1 MRRLP
6 ALREELAA
14 LRQEV
19 RALRAALAE
28 PRASLPEALRRR
40 GILLGRAGTP
50 AGLLFPPT
58 LSAARQHR
66 LYEQLKRYSF
76 RLFLRDLIT
85 HQESLRPETLTRF
98 CSPEA
103 AARYFRF
110 LEGCGIIRRGG
121 RRAIRLHQGKVFSF
135 GPTLEWLVAQVLTRE
150 FGAPALWG
158 CRLLDLAGGG
168 DYDVLS
174 LVEGA
179 LLYVEV
185 KSSPPKHIE
194 GEEVAAFLARLAE
207 LMPNLAIFLVDTELR
222 MQDKLVGLFEE
233 ALARRRETGDGRG
246 PRHRRPRRPPA
257 VTRLLNETFVVDGSV
272 FLTNSRP
279 SLVQA
284 IGTCLRAHFGRH

>member
-1 MRRLP
+1 MGRL
-6 ALREELAA
+6 ATVREEVAA
-14 LRQEV
+14 LRREV
-19 RALRAALAE
+19 RALRAALTE
-28 PRASLPEALRRR
+28 PRACLPEALRRR
-40 GILLGRAGTP
+40 GILLGRAGAP
-50 AGLLFPPT
+50 EGLLFPPT
-58 LSAARQHR
+58 LSAARKRR

-110 LEGCGIIRRGG
+110 LEGCGIIRRG
-121 RRAIRLHQGKVFSF
+121 RRGVNRLHQGEVFSF
-135 GPTLEWLVAQVLTRE
+135 GSTLEWLVAQVLARE

-174 LVEGA
+174 LVEGT

-194 GEEVAAFLARLAE
+194 GEEVAAFLTRLDA

-222 MQDKLVGLFEE
+222 MQDKLVVLFEE
-233 ALARRRETGDGRG
+233 ALARRRHAGG
-246 PRHRRPRRPPA
+246 RRPRRPPV
-257 VTRLLNETFVVDGSV
+257 VTRVLDETFVLAGSV
-272 FLTNSRP
+272 FLTNTRP

-284 IGTCLRAHFGRH
+284 LGTCLRAHFGRA

>member
-1 MRRLP
+1 MGRL
-6 ALREELAA
+6 ATVREEVAA
-14 LRQEV
+14 LRREV
-19 RALRAALAE
+19 RALRTALAE

-40 GILLGRAGTP
+40 GILLARADAP
-50 AGLLFPPT
+50 EGLLFPPT
-58 LSAARQHR
+58 LSAARQRR

-76 RLFLRDLIT
+76 RLFLRDLIAHRET
-85 HQESLRPETLTRF
+85 LRPERLTRF

-103 AARYFRF
+103 AARYFHF
-110 LEGCGIIRRGG
+110 LEGCGIIRRGRG
-121 RRAIRLHQGKVFSF
+121 GVLRLNEGEVSSF

-158 CRLLDLAGGG
+158 CRLLDLGGGG

-194 GEEVAAFLARLAE
+194 GEEVAAFLARLAA

-233 ALARRRETGDGRG
+233 ALARRPDAGRG
-246 PRHRRPRRPPA
+246 RRHRPP
-257 VTRLLNETFVVDGSV
+257 VVSRLLGETFILEGSV
-272 FLTNSRP
+272 FLTNTRP

-284 IGTCLRAHFGRH
+284 LGTCLRAHFGRR

>member
-1 MRRLP
+1 
-6 ALREELAA
+6 
-14 LRQEV
+14 
-19 RALRAALAE
+19 RAALAE
-28 PRASLPEALRRR
+28 PRGSLPEALRRR
-40 GILLGRAGTP
+40 GILLGRAGAP
-50 AGLLFPPT
+50 EGLLFPPT

-110 LEGCGIIRRGG
+110 LEGCGIIRRG
-121 RRAIRLHQGKVFSF
+121 AIRLHQEQVFSF
-135 GPTLEWLVAQVLTRE
+135 GPTLEWLVARVLTRE

-158 CRLLDLAGGG
+158 CRLLDLGGGG

-194 GEEVAAFLARLAE
+194 GEEVAAFLARLDA

-222 MQDKLVGLFEE
+222 MQDKLVVLFEE
-233 ALARRRETGDGRG
+233 ALARRRDAGR
-246 PRHRRPRRPPA
+246 RRPRRPPV
-257 VTRLLNETFVVDGSV
+257 VTRVLDETFVLEGSV
-272 FLTNSRP
+272 FLTNTRP

-284 IGTCLRAHFGRH
+284 LGTCLRAHFGRC

>member
-1 MRRLP
+1 MGRL
-6 ALREELAA
+6 ATVREEVAA
-14 LRQEV
+14 LRREV
-19 RALRAALAE
+19 RALRAVLAE
-28 PRASLPEALRRR
+28 PRASLPQALRRR
-40 GILLGRAGTP
+40 GILLGRAGAP
-50 AGLLFPPT
+50 EGLLFPPT
-58 LSAARQHR
+58 LSRARQGR
-66 LYEQLKRYSF
+66 LYEHLKRYSF

-98 CSPEA
+98 CSSETA
-103 AARYFRF
+103 VRYFRF
-110 LEGCGIIRRGG
+110 LKRCGIIRRGRDG
-121 RRAIRLHQGKVFSF
+121 SLRLQQEGVVSF

-158 CRLLDLAGGG
+158 CRLLDLGEGG

-194 GEEVAAFLARLAE
+194 AEEVAAFLARLSG

-233 ALARRRETGDGRG
+233 ALARRRDAGR
-246 PRHRRPRRPPA
+246 RRPRRPPV
-257 VTRLLNETFVVDGSV
+257 VTRVLDETFLVEGSV
-272 FLTNSRP
+272 FLTNTRP

-284 IGTCLRAHFGRH
+284 LGTCLRAHFGRH

>member
-1 MRRLP
+1 MRG
-6 ALREELAA
+6 LAA
-14 LRQEV
+14 LLEEV
-19 RALRAALAE
+19 AALRREMRALRGTLAARDGSV
-28 PRASLPEALRRR
+28 PNVLRRR
-40 GILLGRAGTP
+40 GILLGRAATTD
-50 AGLLFPPT
+50 GLLFPPT
-58 LSAARQHR
+58 LSAARRDR
-66 LYEQLKRYSF
+66 LYEHLKRYSF
-76 RLFLRDLIT
+76 RLFLRELIA
-85 HQESLRPETLTRF
+85 HQDTLRPEALTRF
-98 CSPEA
+98 CSAET

-110 LEGCGIIRRGG
+110 LRACGIIGRGRG
-121 RRAIRLHQGKVFSF
+121 RVLRLQQEGVFSF

-158 CRLLDLAGGG
+158 CRLLDLGEGG

-194 GEEVAAFLARLAE
+194 GGEVAAFLARRHA

-233 ALARRRETGDGRG
+233 ALAQREGRGRRRPT
-246 PRHRRPRRPPA
+246 HRPA
-257 VTRLLNETFVVDGSV
+257 VTRLLNETFILEGSV
-272 FLTNSRP
+272 FLTNTRP

-284 IGTCLRAHFGRH
+284 LGTCLRAHFGRR

>member
-1 MRRLP
+1 MRGLP
-6 ALREELAA
+6 GLQREVAA
-14 LRQEV
+14 LWREV
-19 RALRAALAE
+19 RALRTALAE
-28 PRASLPEALRRR
+28 PRASLLEALRRR
-40 GILLGRAGTP
+40 GILLARADAPEGI
-50 AGLLFPPT
+50 LFPAT
-58 LSAARQHR
+58 LSAARQRR

-76 RLFLRDLIT
+76 RLFLRELIS
-85 HQESLRPETLTRF
+85 HREALRPETLTRF
-98 CSPEA
+98 CSPET

-110 LEGCGIIRRGG
+110 LKGCGIIRRGRG
-121 RRAIRLHQGKVFSF
+121 GAIRLHRGEVSSF

-158 CRLLDLAGGG
+158 CRLLDLGEGG

-194 GEEVAAFLARLAE
+194 AGEVAAFLARVAE

-222 MQDKLVGLFEE
+222 MKDKLVGLFEE
-233 ALARRRETGDGRG
+233 ALARRPDAGRG
-246 PRHRRPRRPPA
+246 RRRRPP
-257 VTRLLNETFVVDGSV
+257 VVSRLLGETFFLEGSV
-272 FLTNSRP
+272 FLTNTRP

-284 IGTCLRAHFGRH
+284 LGTCLRAHFGRR